1 MLINIIQYR
10 ENFINNDEMINLSEK
25 LKEMK
30 NKTEITKDLQIYTD
44 LKYFIIPKTEKIL
57 EILKQKVKN
66 TNIVKI
72 IYNTR
77 IYTRNSK

>member
-30 NKTEITKDLQIYTD
+30 NKTETTKDLQISTD

-57 EILKQKVKN
+57 EILKQQVKN

-72 IYNTR
+72 TYNTR
-77 IYTRNSK
+77 IDTRNSK